1 MPADDALSVYS
12 LEGNLLTMTWA
23 ESDQEIAESWEITI
37 DGDTMTWTARREG
50 ENGNAFTAAFETTRV
65 KEQ

>member
-1 MPADDALSVYS
+1 MRWIEDGEEKS
-12 LEGNLLTMTWA
+12 EC
-23 ESDQEIAESWEITI
+23 WEITI